1 MTSRV
6 IGVVI
11 AAAVV
16 AMVAL
21 EGDGG
26 GDVASDYD
34 PLRSTLDYSA
44 PDGFNA
50 GGRVD
55 QVVEQAENYD
65 GTGGV
70 TGL

>member
-6 IGVVI
+6 IVAVV
-11 AAAVV
+11 AVVAAVV
-16 AMVAL
+16 VVL
-21 EGDGG
+21 EGDG

-34 PLRSTLDYSA
+34 PTGSTLDYFA

-55 QVVEQAENYD
+55 QVVEQSEDYEIGD
-65 GTGGV
+65 GV